1 MREEML
7 ISISERTTENFPEE
21 ARVKSITTPRKLP
34 RDLVRLRFAC
44 TNDLPIKKS
53 GQKFHWRLI
62 RAQRAILN

>member
-1 MREEML
+1 M
-7 ISISERTTENFPEE
+7 
-21 ARVKSITTPRKLP
+21 VKSITTPRKLL
-34 RDLVRLRFAC
+34 RDRVRLRFAC